1 MITKEWSLG
10 LTVYLFLGVSAIC
23 VATYT
28 AATGPVP
35 IILDTDMMTDCDDAA
50 ALGVLHALEDNGEAK
65 ILGVALSAHDR
76 THYNGATISAIN
88 YYYNKKHNIPI
99 GVWHELATSKGN
111 ITDSMEKHFRYDHQG
126 MHEAVRDNFINDGKL
141 NYQRERSLEMYKRV
155 LSEAADHSVKIVVV
169 GTNFNIERLLREE
182 SALVNRK
189 VKEIVIGSSPDGN
202 VNMCSRGASRL
213 EAKRASDYI
222 FTHAPG
228 NIKMTAWIAG
238 FSNYIANKMSLVGQG
253 YKGTETPM
261 ETTYQYAYSGLSK
274 GRPVWDQLAV
284 IYAVRGASFNGKA
297 YFDVHDYG
305 YLHPHFESAGKGT
318 WKTDYNKP
326 SHRQVGYNSNTP
338 QLTKII
344 GDLMMQKPKG
354 EDNE

>member
-1 MITKEWSLG
+1 MITKEWL
-10 LTVYLFLGVSAIC
+10 LRLMVFLFSGVSAIY
-23 VATYT
+23 AAAYT
-28 AATGPVP
+28 TATGPVP

-50 ALGVLHALEDNGEAK
+50 ALGVLHALEDNGEAM

-88 YYYNKKHNIPI
+88 HYYNKNQNIPI
-99 GVWHELATSKGN
+99 GVWHQLAANKGN

-126 MHEAVRDNFINDGKL
+126 MHNAVRDKFINDGKL
-141 NYQRERSLEMYKRV
+141 NYQRETSLEMYKRI
-155 LSEAADHSVKIVVV
+155 LSKAPDHSVKIVVV

-182 SALVNRK
+182 PALVNRK
-189 VKEIVIGSSPDGN
+189 VKEIIIGSSPDGN
-202 VNMCSRGASRL
+202 VNMCSRGASCL

-222 FTHAPG
+222 FTHAPD
-228 NIKMTAWIAG
+228 NIKMTVWIAG
-238 FSNYIANKMSLVGQG
+238 FCNYIANKMSLVGQG
-253 YKGTETPM
+253 YKGTDTPM

-284 IYAVRGASFNGKA
+284 IYAVRGASFNGKD
-297 YFDVHDYG
+297 YLNVHDYG
-305 YLHPHFESAGKGT
+305 YLYPQFESAGKGT

-326 SHRQVGYNSNTP
+326 NHRQVGYNSNTP

-344 GDLMMQKPKG
+344 NDLMMQKPKD
-354 EDNE
+354 ENNE